1 LQNQKRI
8 FIFEVLLMLTTQ
20 KQNKMTTFKQAEET
34 LKSAGFSCSILD
46 RNCSVFKT
54 ATKIAYVYF
63 LGLGK
68 GFETTIYD
76 IITEA

>member
-1 LQNQKRI
+1 
-8 FIFEVLLMLTTQ
+8 
-20 KQNKMTTFKQAEET
+20 MTTFKQAEET

-76 IITEA
+76 IIAEA